1 MITKTIKEEKIKQVK
16 SNKKTKNIK
25 ENNNPKNLEKS
36 SKLSIVLNKDT
47 ENEKLDTDKNIDK
60 LQIKAQEKSN
70 NQIGNKDK
78 SIKNDYYKNE
88 NIEVKT
94 NENKIKRLLNKP
106 DIRYSGIFS
115 YRSLRIVGFLL
126 LIFSQIAIIYNGIVS
141 IDISLPSWSGKF
153 VEVIQTMSYFS
164 LPMFLAANL
173 CVIMSNKK
181 RIKQNLLFYSAMAM
195 LFYLAILFIYYRYI
209 YGLVSVI
216 SDDPASVPIIADV
229 IAKGLF
235 GNLINYNVFVDL
247 SLFSLF
253 YFFLFYTPKNINTK
267 KKTIIFRSLSGIP
280 VLFAITSAILYMLY
294 YLEIV
299 QLPIAILAILPCRS
313 LAIYAVFIIL
323 SIIIKI
329 RQNKFIK
336 LGGTEKQ
343 YENYL
348 STKRNSLEV
357 SVIASIVLFGVCI
370 IDFLLLILYPPVLLT
385 GIGSSFYMV
394 AIIPFIFLLNYKKL
408 PKYKFIDMLIPVI
421 FIVLVILLYLE
432 TGLFIIKNIQ

>member
-47 ENEKLDTDKNIDK
+47 ENEKLDTDKNIDI
-60 LQIKAQEKSN
+60 LQIEAQEKSN

-78 SIKNDYYKNE
+78 SIENDHYKNE